1 MSGKLLANW
10 PWFAATLV
18 IALAVHLASIVLI
31 PHVVMDRT
39 LGLMTRNADFNTM
52 RFTPRP
58 TSVSR
63 AIVRPSPD
71 LLYSTCPYDLSRGPL
86 LVWARVPHG
95 TYWSVSAFAANT
107 DNFFVRNDRQ
117 ASKGEVRFVLLA
129 PDAKAAPDAN
139 GAIRV
144 RSPTT
149 RGLVLIRTLINDDAN
164 LSEIDAER
172 RQARCDTWRPS
183 QPRN

>member
-18 IALAVHLASIVLI
+18 VALAVHLASVVLL
-31 PHVVMDRT
+31 PHVVMSRALDR
-39 LGLMTRNADFNTM
+39 LTRRADFNTISHG
-52 RFTPRP
+52 TRP
-58 TSVSR
+58 NSDSR

-86 LVWARVPHG
+86 LVWARVPRG
-95 TYWSVSAFAANT
+95 TYWSVSAFDANT
-107 DNFFVRNDRQ
+107 NNFFVRNDRQ
-117 ASKGEVRFVLLA
+117 AANGEVHLVLTP
-129 PDAKAAPDAN
+129 PDQDKQPVVK

-144 RSPTT
+144 SSPTM

-164 LSEIDAER
+164 LPEIDAER
-172 RQARCDTWRPS
+172 RQARCDTWRAS
-183 QPRN
+183 RTRQ